1 MKIERSGRK
10 AISPI
15 VATVLI
21 LAATLIAFAAV
32 VGYIFGLF
40 GTATNSANVAVTGT
54 TIPASGTGS
63 TALAAACSTTAT
75 SPDLVLT
82 NTGTG
87 SASVTGFSL
96 TFGGK
101 TFTAS
106 PSGGASCTL
115 SGVGASSGS
124 TIYIDITSGDTGAA
138 GTAGNA
144 FTGTVTLSNG
154 EIAQFTGVFQ

>member
-1 MKIERSGRK
+1 MKIERYERK

-40 GTATNSANVAVTGT
+40 GTATNSANIAVTGSS
-54 TIPASGTGS
+54 IKGS
-63 TALAAACSTTAT
+63 TGTLTSLTFTCAT
-75 SPDLVLT
+75 SATAPDIVLT

-87 SASVTGFSL
+87 AASVTGASL
-96 TFGGK
+96 TFGGS
-101 TFTAS
+101 TYVYPAPTATCTVAAGATQYLNLAS
-106 PSGGASCTL
+106 DTGMGAS
-115 SGVGASSGS
+115 
-124 TIYIDITSGDTGAA
+124 
-138 GTAGNA
+138 GNA
-144 FTGTVTLSNG
+144 YTGTVTLSNG

>member
-1 MKIERSGRK
+1 MKIERSKRK

-40 GTATNSANVAVTGT
+40 GTATNSANVAVTG
-54 TIPASGTGS
+54 SSVKGS
-63 TALAAACSTTAT
+63 TGAGITLAAACAT
-75 SPDLVLT
+75 SATAPDIVLT

-87 SASVTGFSL
+87 AASVTGTSL
-96 TFGGK
+96 TFGGS
-101 TFTAS
+101 TYVSST
-106 PSGGASCTL
+106 PSGTCTIAAGATLFLNLDAGSSTGMGAS
-115 SGVGASSGS
+115 
-124 TIYIDITSGDTGAA
+124 
-138 GTAGNA
+138 GNA
-144 FTGTVTLSNG
+144 YTGTVTLSNG

>member
-1 MKIERSGRK
+1 MKIERYERK

-40 GTATNSANVAVTGT
+40 GTATNSANVAVTGSS
-54 TIPASGTGS
+54 IKGGTGS
-63 TALAAACSTTAT
+63 GTSLAAACAT
-75 SPDLVLT
+75 SATAPDVVLT

-87 SASVTGFSL
+87 AASVTGASL
-96 TFGGK
+96 TFGG
-101 TFTAS
+101 TTYVSSTPTGTCVAAAGSTLFVNL
-106 PSGGASCTL
+106 SGLAMGAS
-115 SGVGASSGS
+115 
-124 TIYIDITSGDTGAA
+124 
-138 GTAGNA
+138 GNA
-144 FTGTVTLSNG
+144 YTGTVTLSNG